1 MRKTVQMLLMIAVI
15 APTLTACVT
24 RGTHRRDMAN
34 VNQRIDE
41 ERQARIEADEAIRAD
56 ISTLRNDLDRMR
68 TDFDARIVAMEEGLQ
83 FALPVNFAFDDATVR
98 DEDRAKLDRFIN
110 VAQRH
115 YPGATITVEGFTDP
129 AGTRAYNMRL
139 SQRRAE
145 AVQQYLTGN
154 GLTDR
159 QIRAVG
165 MGPERQVFPGAWGD
179 DPGGLENRRV
189 VFVIETR
196 GDTRVEGVASNF

>member
-1 MRKTVQMLLMIAVI
+1 MRKTVQTLLIIAVI

-24 RGTHRRDMAN
+24 RGTYRRDIAN

-41 ERQARIEADEAIRAD
+41 ERQARIAGDEAIRAD
-56 ISTLRNDLDRMR
+56 INSLRNDLDQMR
-68 TDFDARIVAMEEGLQ
+68 TDFEARIVAMEEGIQ
-83 FALPVNFAFDDATVR
+83 FALPVNFAFDESFIR
-98 DEDRAKLDRFIN
+98 DEDRPKLDRFIQ

-115 YPGATITVEGFTDP
+115 YPAATVTVEGFTDP

-145 AVQQYLTGN
+145 AVREYLSTN

-159 QIRAVG
+159 ELRAVG
-165 MGPERQVFPGAWGD
+165 MGPDRQVFPGAWGD
-179 DPGGLENRRV
+179 EPGGLENRRV
-189 VFVIETR
+189 VFIIETR
-196 GDTRVEGVASNF
+196 GDTRVEGVASNY

>member
-1 MRKTVQMLLMIAVI
+1 MRKVMQTLLIIAVI
-15 APTLTACVT
+15 APTMSACVT
-24 RGTHRRDMAN
+24 RGTFRRDMAN

-41 ERQARIEADEAIRAD
+41 ERDARIAADEAIRSD
-56 ISTLRNDLDRMR
+56 ITGLRTDLDRMR

-98 DEDRAKLDRFIN
+98 DEDRAKLDRFIR

-115 YPGATITVEGFTDP
+115 YPGAAVTVEGFTDP

-145 AVQQYLTGN
+145 SVRQYLTEN

-159 QIRAVG
+159 EVRAVG
-165 MGPERQVFPGAWGD
+165 MGPQRQVFPGAWGD
-179 DPGGLENRRV
+179 EPGGLENRRV
-189 VFVIETR
+189 VFIIETR
-196 GDTRVEGVASNF
+196 GDQRVEGVASID

>member
-1 MRKTVQMLLMIAVI
+1 MRKTVQTLLMVVVI
-15 APTLTACVT
+15 APMLTACVT

-41 ERQARIEADEAIRAD
+41 ERQARVAGDSAIRAD
-56 ISTLRNDLDRMR
+56 ISNLRNDLDGMR
-68 TDFDARIVAMEEGLQ
+68 RDFDARIVAMEEGLQ

-98 DEDRAKLDRFIN
+98 AEDRAKLDRFVQ

-129 AGTRAYNMRL
+129 AGSRAYNMRL

-145 AVQQYLTGN
+145 AVQQYLTSQ

-159 QIRAVG
+159 QVRAVG

-196 GDTRVEGVASNF
+196 GDVRVEGVASNY